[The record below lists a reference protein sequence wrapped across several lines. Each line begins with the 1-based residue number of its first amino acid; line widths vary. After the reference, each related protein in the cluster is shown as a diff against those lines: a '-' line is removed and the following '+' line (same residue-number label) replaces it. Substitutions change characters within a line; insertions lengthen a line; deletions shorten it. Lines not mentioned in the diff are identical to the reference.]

1 MKKYTCKISSYQTMV
16 LYWISTLYLTK
27 IICSTIWIEVPLQ
40 WTEKRSMGIL
50 TGVEWVLGLILQNP
64 KKQGCHLNFMKLAI
78 KWVFFVNVAF
88 LIFWCFSNLSKTL
101 NLMFLDIKHG
111 NPGIKQGESNDWLID
126 EEIEK
131 GIQYNTCPCLCLDR
145 NK

>member
-1 MKKYTCKISSYQTMV
+1 MV
-16 LYWISTLYLTK
+16 LYWIGPSCQISTLYLTK

-40 WTEKRSMGIL
+40 WTEKEVFGD
-50 TGVEWVLGLILQNP
+50 TYWGGVGAGANSSEPEKTRLSFELR
-64 KKQGCHLNFMKLAI
+64 
-78 KWVFFVNVAF
+78 FFN
-88 LIFWCFSNLSKTL
+88 FWCFSNLSKTL
-101 NLMFLDIKHG
+101 NMIFLDIKHG
-111 NPGIKQGESNDWLID
+111 NPGIEQGESNDWLID